1 MTYLKWRNDYDISF
15 LLEHHHPTK
24 MVRSTWLFLLF
35 SAFALTLCYL
45 LISNNLSANQKQLMD
60 VPKRK
65 PLKSFQEPLKG
76 IRPDEA
82 VNHELPNDQ
91 VAKNTEETNL
101 APDGAR
107 LNLIIQYPIFN
118 RTIDDDWAVQRQK
131 EVTYCL
137 QQNLL
142 SPHVEKVHILS
153 ESEHHASYVKSL
165 NLSMAGKLVFQT
177 LGRRVRYKDSF
188 LYASMNLIGKNG
200 MIMNA
205 DCYVGKGFEH
215 LDNNIL
221 RKKTMYSLTRHGP
234 PAKSGLCSVPDMCG
248 PNYPYQGSHDA
259 WVFRLLSP
267 LPDEVLDHIDYM
279 PHLGGIEQVLMFYF
293 RTSGGFTI
301 KNPCK
306 ILHIVHY
313 HCLRTSKLG
322 DYQSVDG
329 IRIDHRLGL
338 GVGSKGNLVLAGF
351 SDL

>member
-1 MTYLKWRNDYDISF
+1 
-15 LLEHHHPTK
+15 
-24 MVRSTWLFLLF
+24 
-35 SAFALTLCYL
+35 
-45 LISNNLSANQKQLMD
+45 MD
-60 VPKRK
+60 VPKSK
-65 PLKSFQEPLKG
+65 PSTQVLKLSKG
-76 IRPDEA
+76 IRPDA
-82 VNHELPNDQ
+82 TVNPELHKDQ
-91 VAKNTEETNL
+91 VAKNTDKTNV

-188 LYASMNLIGKNG
+188 LYASKNLIGKNG

-215 LDNNIL
+215 LDDNIL
-221 RKKTMYSLTRHGP
+221 RQKTMYSLTRHGP
-234 PAKSGLCSVPDMCG
+234 PANSGLCSVPDMCG
-248 PNYPYQGSHDA
+248 PNYAYQGSHDA
-259 WVFRLLSP
+259 WVFRLLAP
-267 LPDEVLDHIDYM
+267 IRDEVLDHIDYL
-279 PHLGGIEQVLMFYF
+279 PHLGGIEQVLMFYL

-313 HCLRTSKLG
+313 HCVRTSKLG

-338 GVGSKGNLVLAGF
+338 GAGSKGNLVLASF